1 MDGDILVRIEYQIFQ
16 VKFGFSLSTSVNK
29 CSFNWMHSVFLNSH
43 DLFLD
48 GSLWMLF
55 APHDDLNQKTRITI
69 IIETGF
75 EWEQGKEE

>member
-1 MDGDILVRIEYQIFQ
+1 
-16 VKFGFSLSTSVNK
+16 
-29 CSFNWMHSVFLNSH
+29 MHSVFLNSH

-75 EWEQGKEE
+75 E